1 MYKNIKIVLIDLF
14 SFKKKSEDRQSAIL
28 KSLSEFFGEDVWK
41 YKDYREK
48 DWGLEP
54 YIEGSPI
61 CSAAPGSMPYFAS
74 GLRDSFD
81 R

>member
-1 MYKNIKIVLIDLF
+1 MGELGLMEVNAEEGFCVTHRSNVL
-14 SFKKKSEDRQSAIL
+14 
-28 KSLSEFFGEDVWK
+28 VHV
-41 YKDYREK
+41 
-48 DWGLEP
+48 LEP

-61 CSAAPGSMPYFAS
+61 CSAAPGSMPYFAR